1 MKFNLREFGRICID
15 GTEYPH
21 DVVIDRG
28 EVRAR
33 KKGPS
38 KKYRHRFG
46 HTPLSTK
53 EEIPWRCKHLVIG
66 TGAQARL
73 PIMDE
78 VRHEAVRRGVELLA
92 LPTEAAVAFLGAKR
106 RKKKTNAIL
115 HVTC

>member
-1 MKFNLREFGRICID
+1 MKFDRTGFGQISID

-28 EVRAR
+28 EVRRR

-38 KKYRHRFG
+38 KKYRHLFG
-46 HTPLSTK
+46 HTPLSSN
-53 EEIPWRCKHLVIG
+53 EEIPWRCKRLVIG
-66 TGAQARL
+66 TGAAGGL
-73 PIMDE
+73 PIMKE
-78 VRHEAVRRGVELLA
+78 VRREAVRRGVELLA

-106 RKKKTNAIL
+106 RKKTNAIL

>member
-1 MKFNLREFGRICID
+1 MKFDRIGFGRIRID
-15 GTEYPH
+15 GTEYTH

-28 EVRAR
+28 EIHAR

-46 HTPLSTK
+46 HTPLSSK
-53 EEIPWRCKHLVIG
+53 EEIPWRCKCLVIG
-66 TGAQARL
+66 TGAEGRL

-78 VRHEAVRRGVELLA
+78 VRREAVRRGVELLP

-106 RKKKTNAIL
+106 RKKTNAIL

>member
-1 MKFNLREFGRICID
+1 MKFDRIGFGRICID
-15 GTEYPH
+15 GTEYLH

-38 KKYRHRFG
+38 KKYRHFYG
-46 HTPLSTK
+46 HAPLSSK
-53 EEIPWRCKHLVIG
+53 EKIPWRCKRLVIG
-66 TGAQARL
+66 TGAEGRL
-73 PIMDE
+73 PIMGE
-78 VRHEAVRRGVELLA
+78 VRREAVQRGVELLA

-106 RKKKTNAIL
+106 GNKTNAIL